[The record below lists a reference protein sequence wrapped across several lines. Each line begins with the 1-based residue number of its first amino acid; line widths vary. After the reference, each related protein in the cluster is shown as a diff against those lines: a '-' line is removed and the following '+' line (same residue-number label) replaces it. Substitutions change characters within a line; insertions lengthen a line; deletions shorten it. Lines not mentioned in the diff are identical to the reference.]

1 MIIIVKITTLGEAD
15 TAEENSVLLLLQ
27 KDRLRVWVCLLAND
41 CGEPV
46 PNLASPPISQEW
58 SLLDNYILNFPFPVA

>member
-41 CGEPV
+41 CKEPV
-46 PNLASPPISQEW
+46 PNFASPRMES
-58 SLLDNYILNFPFPVA
+58 VR